1 MTIAGGPRLGA
12 CCGSGFWGGFF
23 PGALCSTV
31 EEAEEEE
38 DAFGACEGGM
48 ICDAEACTGAG
59 CSAGESRTASPA
71 NLNTRRAAHA

>member
-12 CCGSGFWGGFF
+12 CWGSGFWGGFF

-31 EEAEEEE
+31 EEAEEE

-48 ICDAEACTGAG
+48 TCDAEACTGAG

-71 NLNTRRAAHA
+71 SLNTRRAAHA